1 VKKFRV
7 SLALQPL
14 ATALFANSP
23 FFEGKDSGFKSYRS
37 HIWTDTDPDRCGMLP
52 FVFEDGFG
60 FERYADYMLDVPMY
74 FVYRDGQYIDASGQ
88 SFKDY
93 LQGKLPARPGE
104 LPTIN
109 DWADHITTAFPE
121 VRLKQYLEMRGA
133 DTGPVSRLNAL
144 PALWTGILYDKAAL
158 AAAQRRAAEIDVR
171 ISAIQGE
178 AAGLDSVVGEQAAD
192 LIICH
197 SVLEY
202 VDSPADALAAIARVL
217 RPGGTVSVL
226 ASGVVAA
233 VLHRALTG
241 RFDEARALLER
252 DRQGMPGEGPRWF
265 TLPGLTALIE
275 GAGLTPGAAL
285 GAEIFGGLVPSVLV
299 DAEPGAAESLRAL
312 EAAAATYPALR
323 DVAAKLHVLGRR

>member
-1 VKKFRV
+1 VVWDVLREV
-7 SLALQPL
+7 LAARAAQTGRDRLDVIDAGGGTGGFAVPL
-14 ATALFANSP
+14 AVLGHSVTVVDPNA
-23 FFEGKDSGFKSYRS
+23 DS
-37 HIWTDTDPDRCGMLP
+37 
-52 FVFEDGFG
+52 
-60 FERYADYMLDVPMY
+60 
-74 FVYRDGQYIDASGQ
+74 
-88 SFKDY
+88 
-93 LQGKLPARPGE
+93 
-104 LPTIN
+104 
-109 DWADHITTAFPE
+109 
-121 VRLKQYLEMRGA
+121 
-133 DTGPVSRLNAL
+133 
-144 PALWTGILYDKAAL
+144 L
-158 AAAQRRAAEIDVR
+158 AAAQRRAAERDVR

-178 AAGLDSVVGEQAAD
+178 ADGLDSVAGEQAAD

-252 DRQGMPGEGPRWF
+252 DRQGMPGAGPRWF

-275 GAGLTPGAAL
+275 GAGLTPGAAV

-312 EAAAATYPALR
+312 EASAATYPALR
-323 DVAAKLHVLGRR
+323 DIAAKLHVLGRR

>member
-1 VKKFRV
+1 MEVQTSRRSV
-7 SLALQPL
+7 VWDVLREVLAERAAHTGRDRLDVIDAGGGTGGFAVPL
-14 ATALFANSP
+14 AVLGHSVTVVDPNP
-23 FFEGKDSGFKSYRS
+23 DS
-37 HIWTDTDPDRCGMLP
+37 
-52 FVFEDGFG
+52 
-60 FERYADYMLDVPMY
+60 
-74 FVYRDGQYIDASGQ
+74 
-88 SFKDY
+88 
-93 LQGKLPARPGE
+93 
-104 LPTIN
+104 
-109 DWADHITTAFPE
+109 
-121 VRLKQYLEMRGA
+121 
-133 DTGPVSRLNAL
+133 
-144 PALWTGILYDKAAL
+144 L
-158 AAAQRRAAEIDVR
+158 AAAQRRAAERDVR
-171 ISAIQGE
+171 ISAVQGE

-226 ASGVVAA
+226 ASGVVAG

-252 DRQGMPGEGPRWF
+252 DRQGMPGDGPRWF
-265 TLPGLTALIE
+265 TQPGLTALIE

-299 DAEPGAAESLRAL
+299 HAEPGAAESLRAL

-323 DVAAKLHVLGRR
+323 DIAAKLHVLGRR

>member
-1 VKKFRV
+1 VEVQTSRQSV
-7 SLALQPL
+7 VWDALRDVLAARAAQTGRDRLDVIDAGGGTGGFAVPL
-14 ATALFANSP
+14 AVLGHSVTVVDPNA
-23 FFEGKDSGFKSYRS
+23 DS
-37 HIWTDTDPDRCGMLP
+37 
-52 FVFEDGFG
+52 
-60 FERYADYMLDVPMY
+60 
-74 FVYRDGQYIDASGQ
+74 
-88 SFKDY
+88 
-93 LQGKLPARPGE
+93 
-104 LPTIN
+104 
-109 DWADHITTAFPE
+109 
-121 VRLKQYLEMRGA
+121 
-133 DTGPVSRLNAL
+133 
-144 PALWTGILYDKAAL
+144 L
-158 AAAQRRAAEIDVR
+158 AAAQRRAAERDVR
-171 ISAIQGE
+171 ISAVQGE
-178 AAGLDSVVGEQAAD
+178 ADGLDSVVGEQAAD

-252 DRQGMPGEGPRWF
+252 DRQGMPGAGPRWF

-275 GAGLTPGAAL
+275 GAGLTPGAAA